1 MKKLVD
7 LNDGMALERGVFPS
21 LPEGQKELWR
31 FATNVEFRNRRAL
44 KAAGFDT
51 QILTGTQVRA
61 LAQAFVDGERR
72 FYWAQTGE
80 IYKSID
86 GTPSLIGGPWGS
98 SGYWSLETWGNW
110 LLASD
115 EQNPVQVWKN
125 TGVMEDLGGFTGV
138 RAGRR
143 YKILKKHKN
152 HMLGYFK
159 QRVDWSHE
167 SDIETWVPATNNAAG
182 GFDLRDLD
190 SDIMAVAPLGDQ
202 MAIYSLDKLI
212 VQRYSGEP
220 FYFTFDPAID
230 AGAVGEYAVASA
242 GNKNYVMGPKGFYVT
257 DGIGVQGIDNPQINE
272 AIYGKLGDLSDTTR
286 FDATNGRRVVSV
298 VDERNSTVKWWYPC
312 VDGVRRGA
320 SYKYDNGAW
329 GQLEQPVLAAAPHE
343 VFAAP
348 IVGTTDRI
356 GFLQGAN
363 FGDGPQESELETFP
377 YDGGDR
383 DRFKQWDMYEALGK
397 LAGLEVRFGYL
408 DTLRNDDGSPT
419 ATEWT
424 DWEPL
429 AHHNYMPPRES
440 VYLRIGLRSTEL
452 NVAWEFEGLAVH
464 GEVTGY
470 NI

>member
-1 MKKLVD
+1 MD
-7 LNDGMALERGVFPS
+7 INDGTALERGVFPA
-21 LPEGQKELWR
+21 LPEGQSELWR
-31 FATNVEFRNRRAL
+31 TAVNVEFRNRRAL
-44 KAAGFDT
+44 KATGFDT

-80 IYKSID
+80 IYKSAD
-86 GTPSLIGGPWGS
+86 GTPVLIGGPWGS
-98 SGYWSLETWGNW
+98 SGYWSLETWGAF

-125 TGVMEDLGGFTGV
+125 TGVMVDLAGFTGV

-167 SDIETWVPATNNAAG
+167 SDIEQWVPSTTNSAG
-182 GFDLRDLD
+182 GYDLRDLD

-202 MAIYSLDKLI
+202 MAIYSLDKI
-212 VQRYSGEP
+212 VVQRYSGEP
-220 FYFTFDPAID
+220 FYFTFDPAVD
-230 AGAVGEYAVASA
+230 GAGAVGEFAVAAAS
-242 GNKNYVMGPKGFYVT
+242 NKNYVMGPKGFYVT
-257 DGIGVQGIDNPQINE
+257 DGIGVVGIDNPQINE
-272 AIYGKLGDLSDTTR
+272 TVYGKVGDNTDSTR
-286 FDATNGRRVVSV
+286 FDPSNGRRVVSV

-312 VDGVRRGA
+312 MDGVRRGV
-320 SYKYDNGAW
+320 SFKYNSGAW
-329 GQLEQPVLAAAPHE
+329 GMLVQPVLAAAPHE
-343 VFAAP
+343 VFNAP

-363 FGDGPQESELETFP
+363 FGDGPQESLLETFP

-397 LAGLEVRFGYL
+397 LAGLEIRFGYL
-408 DTLRNDDGSPT
+408 DRLREPDGSPT
-419 ATEWT
+419 PTEWT
-424 DWEPL
+424 AWTPL
-429 AHHNYMPPRES
+429 VGQNWLQPRES
-440 VYLRIGLRSTEL
+440 VYLRVALRSTGL
-452 NVAWEFEGLAVH
+452 NVAWEFEGLSVH
-464 GEVTGY
+464 GEMTAL
-470 NI
+470 NT